1 MHLRAKRRSRPT
13 PSRLRRRER
22 RRLARTLQ
30 NNEVLEAAVNA
41 TSSANLQNDEEEIA
55 IASQTFT
62 NENFHPV
69 PMQTKDDT
77 AEQAAAMEL
86 PRVQSVYSTYC
97 DVTLKDLRNMLRSDT
112 MCPDEEYLPAFGL
125 SPRSVVQP
133 SSSEQRR
140 RDREKDLESLQKLLD
155 SK

>member
-1 MHLRAKRRSRPT
+1 M
-13 PSRLRRRER
+13 
-22 RRLARTLQ
+22 Q

-41 TSSANLQNDEEEIA
+41 TSSANLQNNEEEIA

-62 NENFHPV
+62 SENFHSV

-77 AEQAAAMEL
+77 AEQAAAIDL
-86 PRVQSVYSTYC
+86 TRVQSSQHVKYC
-97 DVTLKDLRNMLRSDT
+97 DVTLEDLRDMLCPDT
-112 MCPDEEYLPAFGL
+112 MYPDKEYLPAFGL

-140 RDREKDLESLQKLLD
+140 RDREKDLESLQKLLN

>member
-1 MHLRAKRRSRPT
+1 MFHN

-62 NENFHPV
+62 NENFLSV
-69 PMQTKDDT
+69 PRQTKDDT
-77 AEQAAAMEL
+77 AEQAAAMDL
-86 PRVQSVYSTYC
+86 PHAQSTQHVTHC
-97 DVTLKDLRNMLRSDT
+97 DVTMEDLQNVLCPDT